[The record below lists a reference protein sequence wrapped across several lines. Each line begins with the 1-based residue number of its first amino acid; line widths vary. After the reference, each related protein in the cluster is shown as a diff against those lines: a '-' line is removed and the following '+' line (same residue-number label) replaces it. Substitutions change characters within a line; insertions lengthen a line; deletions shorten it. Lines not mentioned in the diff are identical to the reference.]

1 MSLDKVVCG
10 PRSKVST
17 TSNVDPSDA
26 RGSDSSTGIAT
37 ECCLQVNL
45 LLTCMYFQLVVYSE
59 DVESQNLTL
68 IRWRDDQGRIQRF
81 YLMDNIS
88 YKWRIIGELL
98 GLPFPKLE
106 SIAMEHRDKPENC
119 CRSVLGQWLDN
130 PSPRYPATWQGLLEL
145 LEDGKLGEIAT
156 QLRTALE
163 NKADS

>member
-1 MSLDKVVCG
+1 MQHGYSVL
-10 PRSKVST
+10 
-17 TSNVDPSDA
+17 
-26 RGSDSSTGIAT
+26 
-37 ECCLQVNL
+37 VNL
-45 LLTCMYFQLVVYSE
+45 LLTYIYFQLVVYSE
-59 DVESQNLTL
+59 VVESQNLTL
-68 IRWRDDQGRIQRF
+68 IRWRDGQGRIRRF

-130 PSPRYPATWQGLLEL
+130 PPPRYPTTWQGLLEL

>member
-1 MSLDKVVCG
+1 M
-10 PRSKVST
+10 
-17 TSNVDPSDA
+17 
-26 RGSDSSTGIAT
+26 I
-37 ECCLQVNL
+37 NL
-45 LLTCMYFQLVVYSE
+45 LLTYTYFQLAVYSE

-106 SIAMEHRDKPENC
+106 SIAMEHHDKPENC

-130 PSPRYPATWQGLLEL
+130 PPPRYPTTWQGLLEL